1 MLLGDVI
8 ARFED
13 EAFVNETLLA
23 LDDLALTAR
32 VLTGAAENKVSA
44 GEFAAQSVGQFVNG
58 ASDEEWLTLI
68 GLMSRAENPG
78 LGYTALAW
86 PAYGW
91 VAAALVLVTLMTVQG
106 LGFLTPVNVLV
117 CLEMQ
122 KSEPDMNRIGF
133 WMRYYFYAVA
143 MQGVMQIA
151 ILVVMTRFR
160 TGI

>member
-13 EAFVNETLLA
+13 EAFVNETLLT

-32 VLTGAAENKVSA
+32 VFTVAAENNVSA

-78 LGYTALAW
+78 QVFLRRVLSNAL
-86 PAYGW
+86 P
-91 VAAALVLVTLMTVQG
+91 
-106 LGFLTPVNVLV
+106 
-117 CLEMQ
+117 
-122 KSEPDMNRIGF
+122 
-133 WMRYYFYAVA
+133 
-143 MQGVMQIA
+143 
-151 ILVVMTRFR
+151 R
-160 TGI
+160 TQECGCK